1 MTDFLHADT
10 GGLREVADRLDP
22 AAATAARN
30 AATTAKE
37 AALVCGDPMPGCQA
51 FSTAVGQVADEIIA
65 FCASVEAGV
74 PAYASAVRGG
84 AGRYDAAEHD
94 AAQGVPGGTA

>member
-1 MTDFLHADT
+1 MTDFMVADT

-22 AAATAARN
+22 AAATAAKA
-30 AATTAKE
+30 AATTARQ

-51 FSTAVGQVADEIIA
+51 FSAAVGRVADEIIA
-65 FCASVEAGV
+65 FCTTVEAGV

-84 AGRYDAAEHD
+84 AGFYDTAEND
-94 AAQGVPGGTA
+94 AAQGVPGGTV